1 MRINKNYVLREI
13 AGDYILIPTGNA
25 VLKFNGLVTLNEVGV
40 SIWKLLSDGR
50 GSDLD
55 SLVAGILEEY
65 DVDEETAREDVS
77 EFLDKLVE
85 ADILEREEE

>member
-1 MRINKNYVLREI
+1 MKVNKNYVLREI

-40 SIWKLLSDGR
+40 SIWKQLSGDGEKN
-50 GSDLD
+50 LD

-77 EFLDKLVE
+77 EFLNKLVQAE
-85 ADILEREEE
+85 ILDREEA